1 MSYCFLC
8 PPSPQAGAQD
18 PLSVFAYQ
26 KFYFNYQI
34 VPESWLTSCL
44 PECLS
49 LPSSLSAACHCELMG
64 SPGFSSSLTQT
75 LPPPHTQL
83 FSSPET
89 GYLPPMPHR
98 VTPCT
103 EQSLELKAGVWQQC
117 RGQFSPW
124 AARNH
129 EMIMKSH
136 TRAVQLASPSLDQ
149 LQLSFLETAPGCC
162 RDVFSSLHP
171 SDSLLSKHFLQ
182 SPGLGSKT

>member
-1 MSYCFLC
+1 
-8 PPSPQAGAQD
+8 
-18 PLSVFAYQ
+18 
-26 KFYFNYQI
+26 
-34 VPESWLTSCL
+34 
-44 PECLS
+44 
-49 LPSSLSAACHCELMG
+49 
-64 SPGFSSSLTQT
+64 
-75 LPPPHTQL
+75 
-83 FSSPET
+83 
-89 GYLPPMPHR
+89 MPHR
-98 VTPCT
+98 VTPRT

-182 SPGLGSKT
+182 SPGLGSKSPPCVTLGLGRESPGSWFYTGLFQIRQQNDHIGKCLRKKKKITAKSKRSLTGIYCLPEAREAQHPS